1 MKQLRDM
8 FRLNKLKSLEG
19 GCKMPCKEKLKNP
32 YKEPTLR
39 EWHENMKKMRENGL
53 KPFLKGSRGRVK
65 LEFE

>member
-1 MKQLRDM
+1 
-8 FRLNKLKSLEG
+8 
-19 GCKMPCKEKLKNP
+19 MPCKEKLKNP

>member
-1 MKQLRDM
+1 
-8 FRLNKLKSLEG
+8 
-19 GCKMPCKEKLKNP
+19 MPCKEKLKNP

-65 LEFE
+65 LEFEQNMSSEEEDEKEPWEQFE